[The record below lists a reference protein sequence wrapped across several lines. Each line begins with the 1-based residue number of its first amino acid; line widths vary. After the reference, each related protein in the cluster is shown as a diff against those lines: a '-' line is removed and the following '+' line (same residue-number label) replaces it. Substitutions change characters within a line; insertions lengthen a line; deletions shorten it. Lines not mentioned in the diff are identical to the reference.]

1 MYPNDVSFQIVHDF
15 LIFSDDGAPEN
26 FVNFVEAVNKNL
38 RSLDMEIRQGISE
51 DSGAV
56 HYGLVR
62 TRQQS
67 SNLGR
72 FPFTKKFQLGC

>member
-1 MYPNDVSFQIVHDF
+1 MYPNDVSFQIVRDF
-15 LIFSDDGAPEN
+15 LMFSDDGAPEN

-67 SNLGR
+67 NNLGR